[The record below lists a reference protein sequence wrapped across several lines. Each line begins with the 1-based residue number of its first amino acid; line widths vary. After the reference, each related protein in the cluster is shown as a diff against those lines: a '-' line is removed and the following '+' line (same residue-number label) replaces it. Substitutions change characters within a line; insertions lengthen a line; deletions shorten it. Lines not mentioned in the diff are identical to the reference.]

1 MILNGIM
8 WIARSRAPWWDF
20 PERHGPWETVYSR
33 FRKWIDNSILDNI
46 FRVLDLEAD
55 LEELS
60 IDCLLYT
67 SGYKIAVGKS
77 PLFLLLIHKHHP
89 LPPFLHLPE
98 GHANSHPPE
107 QGGDMQDGLC

>member
-46 FRVLDLEAD
+46 FRVLCRFVKHLVQREIQRKQQVF
-55 LEELS
+55 LS
-60 IDCLLYT
+60 ER
-67 SGYKIAVGKS
+67 ARQ
-77 PLFLLLIHKHHP
+77 
-89 LPPFLHLPE
+89 E
-98 GHANSHPPE
+98 GA
-107 QGGDMQDGLC
+107 